1 MRIFWAR
8 GGAFRLEAKGI
19 VTGVDLAIANQNIL
33 GGVDIQAVIISI
45 CVIPNLKS
53 MKSNLLAGKDPKHPK
68 SGVAKEKVTDVYVP
82 ASNQPN
88 SIRTCGTVLDVVLKR
103 GGFSR
108 PVDRATPCQAGYF
121 QGRNP
126 LKTFSKEQDPFGW
139 VRGSSTRQGPGYLG
153 SIGGSRLA

>member
-1 MRIFWAR
+1 MGAKDAVLNENILAR

-19 VTGVDLAIANQNIL
+19 VTGVNLAIANQNIL

-68 SGVAKEKVTDVYVP
+68 SGVAKGKVTDVYVP

-108 PVDRATPCQAGYF
+108 PVDRATTCQADIF
-121 QGRNP
+121 
-126 LKTFSKEQDPFGW
+126 KVATH
-139 VRGSSTRQGPGYLG
+139 
-153 SIGGSRLA
+153 